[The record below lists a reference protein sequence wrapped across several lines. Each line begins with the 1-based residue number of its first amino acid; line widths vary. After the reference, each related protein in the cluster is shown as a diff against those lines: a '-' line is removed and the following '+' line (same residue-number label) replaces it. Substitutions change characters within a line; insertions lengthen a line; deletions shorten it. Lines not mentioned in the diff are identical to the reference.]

1 MKGLKYLVACVILEY
16 EEHIKNKDKQANQEQ
31 ITDSNSSTAVAVYS
45 DDEIYMEKSYNKENT
60 RGEMWYVLHQ
70 KRNRIYYMGWRL

>member
-16 EEHIKNKDKQANQEQ
+16 EEHI
-31 ITDSNSSTAVAVYS
+31 NSSTAVAVYS

-60 RGEMWYVLHQ
+60 KGEMWYVLH
-70 KRNRIYYMGWRL
+70 